1 MARSIAYGRKE
12 LQHIA
17 LQHIGVLPGQFLTA
31 LQRCVRAFAYPTGV
45 AVAAKTGF
53 KDRPNLL
60 HQGVVYDAVPEGRRL
75 PRRRRQGALSLN
87 RFQQA
92 TEDKNG

>member
-1 MARSIAYGRKE
+1 MH
-12 LQHIA
+12 HIA
-17 LQHIGVLPGQFLTA
+17 LQHIGVMPGQFLTA

-60 HQGVVYDAVPEGRRL
+60 HQGVVYDVIPGGRRADA
-75 PRRRRQGALSLN
+75 PWFRQGNAKMPIGTG
-87 RFQQA
+87 Q
-92 TEDKNG
+92 